1 MRSTLEERFWTKVDV
16 RGSNDCWEWTAYKNN
31 CGYGTLQIDGR
42 SRLATHVLFYIMKG
56 DWPSKGRT
64 CNHHCDNTGC
74 LNPKHLYL
82 GTQKSNIRDRES
94 RGRGNQSKGEKN
106 GRAKLT
112 EEQVRRIKSL
122 LCIGITRTV
131 LGRQFGVS
139 RKSIYD
145 IENGKNWA
153 HVK

>member
-1 MRSTLEERFWTKVDV
+1 MRSTLAKRFWEKVVV
-16 RGSNDCWEWTAYKNN
+16 RGLDDCWEWTAYKNKN
-31 CGYGTLQIDGR
+31 GYGTLQIDGE
-42 SRLATHVLFYIMKG
+42 SKLATHVLFYLRKG
-56 DWPSKGRT
+56 DWPPKGRT
-64 CNHHCDNTGC
+64 CNHHCDNPSC
-74 LNPKHLYL
+74 LNPIHIYL
-82 GTQKSNIRDRES
+82 GTQKSNVRDRDF
-94 RGRGNQSKGEKN
+94 RGRGNQAKGEKN

-122 LCIGITRTV
+122 LCTGITRV
-131 LGRQFGVS
+131 ALCRKFGVS